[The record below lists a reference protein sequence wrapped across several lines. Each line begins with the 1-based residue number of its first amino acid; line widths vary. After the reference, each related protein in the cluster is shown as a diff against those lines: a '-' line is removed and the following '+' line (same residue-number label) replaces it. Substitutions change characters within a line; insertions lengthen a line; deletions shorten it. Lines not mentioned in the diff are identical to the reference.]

1 MLVGVGD
8 LHNKFLSTIFRDKGD
23 DCQTLNDCFEVR
35 SSAWLMNSAASWR
48 QMNDKCH
55 HKQVGVQV
63 HPCDL
68 VKTELTAGLLL
79 LALSSR
85 GLGKL

>member
-1 MLVGVGD
+1 MLGED
-8 LHNKFLSTIFRDKGD
+8 LQNKFLATIFREKRD

-55 HKQVGVQV
+55 HKQMGFQV

-68 VKTELTAGLLL
+68 VKIELTAGLLL
-79 LALSSR
+79 HALFFR
-85 GLGKL
+85 GLAKL